1 MLRLHTKA
9 RKQCKGQIREFRNL
23 LFLICFCAGLF
34 VIIKYFNK
42 WIYYP
47 ISRVKLQ
54 EKIPWKTE
62 SRKENACN
70 NPMII
75 ITNNKMPPL
84 YFPKIW
90 LQKSHR
96 SSISELIQPLHKA
109 KEKRAM
115 VIIIS
120 LNYSLTWLLM
130 AGKIHTSRNIKK
142 VIATE
147 NRFKTLTWAKNSEYI
162 RMQWPINKKQ

>member
-1 MLRLHTKA
+1 MNILSHLKGKA
-9 RKQCKGQIREFRNL
+9 TGKESLKN
-23 LFLICFCAGLF
+23 
-34 VIIKYFNK
+34 
-42 WIYYP
+42 W
-47 ISRVKLQ
+47 
-54 EKIPWKTE
+54 

-90 LQKSHR
+90 LQKIHR
-96 SSISELIQPLHKA
+96 SSISELIQPFHKA

-142 VIATE
+142 LLQQKIGSKHWPGQRTLNTLE
-147 NRFKTLTWAKNSEYI
+147 CNDQSIKNNKTI
-162 RMQWPINKKQ
+162 